1 MNINTDNSTDQRAW
15 QHSGMLAVN
24 FCGIDWIPLLD
35 RLAALD
41 DDRIGQLTEAAAR
54 LREADRAAAESI
66 GVCRASV
73 ERFGAVNDEYRIH
86 LEDSEA
92 MLAVHGYLPPLPRS
106 APRHRRAPGAGGP
119 PQRPERPHRPPARSA
134 SRPRPRQ
141 LRPIHAGAALRRG
154 PCVPFNRHESR
165 PTHAS

>member
-1 MNINTDNSTDQRAW
+1 MNINTDNSTDRRAW
-15 QHSGMLAVN
+15 QHAGMLAVN
-24 FCGIDWIPLLD
+24 FCGSDWTPLLD

-92 MLAVHGYLPPLPRS
+92 MLAVHGYLHPSHGRLLGTDAHQALEVRHS
-106 APRHRRAPGAGGP
+106 ARNVLIDLLLEVRLVLDHV
-119 PQRPERPHRPPARSA
+119 S
-134 SRPRPRQ
+134 
-141 LRPIHAGAALRRG
+141 
-154 PCVPFNRHESR
+154 
-165 PTHAS
+165 